1 MILLAGVLILVWLM
15 ALAAAAMN
23 VSGVRLPVSKVT
35 VCGFLFCLL
44 PLLLFLLRPDEEMEA
59 GEDPAGYLH
68 RAISL
73 AHEQRL
79 GFVDAGLALVLAE
92 ERPLFRYGHAGFL
105 ATKDAV
111 LWSPDMQ
118 AMEVGPH
125 FLPAYSVLLSV
136 PVSLGFPYGA
146 FWISP
151 LLALLGALLIGLLA
165 RGLTDSTW
173 AGWLAVGAYLLNPVA
188 AWNARALRAEWP
200 AAVLVLGSLL
210 LLHACWT
217 SSRPLRGWVGWLAGF
232 SLAGAMLFHITAL
245 YVLIPVMVVVLWDRI
260 RQPLPFWIGVAMGWG
275 LLLLQLVYV
284 SDPYCVLPQ
293 FGTWQRRTAFFVGV
307 SLLIGLPLVAGRL
320 WHWWTNRTKLSNYG
334 LAKGFGFL
342 LTIGF
347 LLVVLLA
354 WRYRRADGA
363 IFFLPAHYIS
373 LTDVKGVARLFS
385 RFWFAVMLAGIP
397 VLALRGGEEGNVGR
411 RVCCILFP
419 AALVVGWMNNYMF
432 ETRRLLLAWMP
443 LAILVSV
450 LLSWWV
456 GRTAGRLLDRYGY
469 ATRRLMIE
477 RSVMLVVVGL
487 CLAAGLRGRMP
498 LYQTWNHRGM
508 YRFYQNISATVRQ
521 QGDVLLATYTQ
532 TAVPVERLS
541 GLPLLPV
548 SWGYRSAEE
557 FRRAELV
564 FKKLVQE
571 SPDKRFLFL
580 TPFQGAALPG
590 LALERVADWH
600 LQTESL
606 ARERQIVPGRIIK
619 KNRSLS
625 LYRVHA
631 TMPEFALFPYV
642 RVLDG
647 DRFGIKGDANMMY
660 NRMMEL
666 DGVKV
671 SAGGLVLD
679 AIFTDQMAPDDRLLL
694 FVASPDGGGS
704 TAEWELQG
712 PGGAVAIDKKQITD
726 KWSTMMIAGRDLT
739 DATLIPKEVKGDA
752 YVTDV
757 YLLHADAPPL
767 RLERHETQPFKMG
780 GVDSQWLRANSSL
793 ALPVD
798 GKQHYICLHAT
809 ADRDADDMA
818 QRCMV
823 EGWGWGWGSVS
834 LPVAKDWR
842 WIVLPLHG
850 TGDGRF
856 EWYDVQVDPPW
867 HSGIR
872 GFPDDLGLRIST
884 VVVE

>member
-1 MILLAGVLILVWLM
+1 MILFAGALILAWLM
-15 ALAAAAMN
+15 ALAVTAVQ
-23 VSGVRLPVSKVT
+23 VSGVRWRVSRGVGCGVLVVLLPV
-35 VCGFLFCLL
+35 
-44 PLLLFLLRPDEEMEA
+44 LLFLLRPDEEMEA

-73 AHEQRL
+73 AHEQRF
-79 GFVDAGLALVLAE
+79 GFVDAGLALVPAE

-146 FWISP
+146 FWVSP

-165 RGLTDSTW
+165 RGLTGSTW
-173 AGWLAVGAYLLNPVA
+173 AGWLAGGAYLLNPVA
-188 AWNARALRAEWP
+188 AWNARALRAEWS
-200 AAVLVLGSLL
+200 AAVLVLGSLV
-210 LLHACWT
+210 LLHVCWT
-217 SSRPLRGWVGWLAGF
+217 TRRPLKGWVGWLAGF

-245 YVLIPVMVVVLWDRI
+245 YVLLPVMVVVLWGRI

-284 SDPYCVLPQ
+284 SDPYGVLPQ
-293 FGTWQRRTAFFVGV
+293 FSTWQRRVALFVAV
-307 SLLIGLPLVAGRL
+307 SLLIGLPWVAGRL
-320 WHWWTNRTKLSNYG
+320 WHCWTNRTSMSKFD

-385 RFWFAVMLAGIP
+385 RFWFAVTLVGIP
-397 VLALRGGEEGNVGR
+397 VLALRGGEAGNTGR

-443 LAILVSV
+443 LAILASV
-450 LLSWWV
+450 LFAWW
-456 GRTAGRLLDRYGY
+456 AGRMAGWLLERYGY
-469 ATRRLMIE
+469 ATRRLLIE
-477 RSVMLVVVGL
+477 RSMMLAVVGL
-487 CLAAGLRGRMP
+487 CLATGARGRMP

-508 YRFYQNISATVRQ
+508 YRFYQDISATVRQ

-548 SWGYRSAEE
+548 SWGYRSEDE

-564 FKKLVQE
+564 FQRLVQGNPE
-571 SPDKRFLFL
+571 KRFLFL
-580 TPFQGAALPG
+580 TPFEGAALPG
-590 LALERVADWH
+590 LALERIADWQ
-600 LQTESL
+600 LQTKRL
-606 ARERQIVPGRIIK
+606 AREQHSVPNRIVDM
-619 KNRSLS
+619 NRRLS
-625 LYRVHA
+625 LYRVRS
-631 TMPEFALFPYV
+631 TMPESPIFPYV
-642 RVLDG
+642 RMLDG
-647 DRFGIKGDANMMY
+647 DRFGIKGDANLMHK
-660 NRMMEL
+660 RKMEL
-666 DGVKV
+666 EGVKV
-671 SAGGLVLD
+671 SAGGLVLN
-679 AIFTDQMAPDDRLLL
+679 ALLPEQVAPDDRLLL
-694 FVASPDGGGS
+694 FIATPQGDGNTGS
-704 TAEWELQG
+704 WELQR
-712 PGGAVAIDKKQITD
+712 PGAMVAMPGHRITD
-726 KWSTMMIAGRDLT
+726 KWSTMMIAARDLA
-739 DATLIPKEVKGDA
+739 DATLMTKTAKADV
-752 YVTDV
+752 YVTDA
-757 YLLHADAPPL
+757 YLLHADAAPL
-767 RLERHETQPFKMG
+767 RLEPHGAEPFRMG
-780 GVDSQWLRANSSL
+780 DADSQWLRANGSL

-798 GKQHYICLHAT
+798 HDQRLLCLHAT
-809 ADRDADDMA
+809 AGRDNGGMP
-818 QRCMV
+818 RMTV
-823 EGWGWGWGSVS
+823 T
-834 LPVAKDWR
+834 PVAGAAPAVSVPVANRWQ
-842 WIVLPLHG
+842 WIVLPLPG

-867 HSGIR
+867 NPGIR
-872 GFPDDLGLRIST
+872 EFPDDLGLRIST
-884 VVVE
+884 VLVE